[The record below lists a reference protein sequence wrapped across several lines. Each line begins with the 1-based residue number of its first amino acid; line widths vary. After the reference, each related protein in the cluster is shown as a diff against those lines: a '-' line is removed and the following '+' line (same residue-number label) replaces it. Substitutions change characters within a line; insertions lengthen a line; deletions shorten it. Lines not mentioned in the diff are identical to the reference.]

1 MVCFGSQN
9 ISELKFL
16 SINCDSSLLDY
27 MLMFLEQNGGQS
39 DNTNIANKSFEN
51 VSHPKRIGTTLPN
64 QHCAY
69 QETKSSLLR
78 KFTFVRKT
86 KGR

>member
-16 SINCDSSLLDY
+16 NINCGSSLLDY

-39 DNTNIANKSFEN
+39 DNTNIANKKCVTSQVYSN
-51 VSHPKRIGTTLPN
+51 DATKPALRLPGN
-64 QHCAY
+64 
-69 QETKSSLLR
+69 
-78 KFTFVRKT
+78 
-86 KGR
+86 